1 MADKYKKLTQQFLCC
16 YPVNKMDWSLLQLPM
31 DLTEQKAVLDATC
44 KHRLNRKYPVRWSYQ
59 EAFLKKLLLLL
70 KDHEE
75 VHDALFN
82 ALLVDEPETISPYA
96 YKHYIVQPG
105 VQIMLKESISFVS
118 EGTTGLCTWEASLAL
133 ADYLLEHRDLVK
145 DKNILELGAGAG
157 MLGIML
163 KQPLL
168 DLGTRRV
175 TMTDGSPSCVRLM
188 RHNIRINFPNAK
200 SNDDIEIPQ
209 CGQLLWETVEEFGC
223 QYDDAINLLLAAD
236 VVYDNSQFDSLL
248 KTFEFF
254 YLKSNSKL
262 HILLA
267 STVRNIET
275 LQKFTEQLELYNYQV
290 TPCAN
295 VPTSSSH
302 FCRDSTAAVQ
312 IISIKGRDQL

>member
-16 YPVNKMDWSLLQLPM
+16 YPVNKMDWSLLQLPL

-59 EAFLKKLLLLL
+59 EAFLKKLLVML
-70 KDHEE
+70 KGHEE
-75 VHDALFN
+75 VHDELFTT
-82 ALLVDEPETISPYA
+82 LLVDAPENISPYA
-96 YKHYIVQPG
+96 YKHYIVRPDCKI
-105 VQIMLKESISFVS
+105 VLKESISFVS

-133 ADYLLEHRDLVK
+133 ADYLLEHPDLVK
-145 DKNILELGAGAG
+145 DKNILELGAGTG
-157 MLGIML
+157 LLGVLL
-163 KQPLL
+163 KQPSLA
-168 DLGTRRV
+168 LGVRRV
-175 TMTDGSPSCVRLM
+175 IMTDGSPSCVRLM

-200 SNDDIEIPQ
+200 SKEEIEIPH
-209 CGQLLWETVEEFGC
+209 CEQLLWETVEEFG
-223 QYDDAINLLLAAD
+223 YDDEDAINLVLAAD
-236 VVYDNSQFDSLL
+236 VVYDNSVFNSLL
-248 KTFEFF
+248 RTFEYF
-254 YLKSNSKL
+254 YLKSNLKL

-275 LQKFTEQLELYNYQV
+275 LQKFSEQLQLYDYQV

-312 IISIKGRDQL
+312 IISIKGRDQT